1 MIINVKVIPNA
12 KKNLIKEENG
22 FYKIHVTSLAI
33 NNKANETL
41 INVLSDHFKLKK
53 NLIKII
59 KGDKS
64 RKKVIEIGC

>member
-12 KKNLIKEENG
+12 KKNQIKQEDR
-22 FYKIHVTSLAI
+22 FYKIHVTSLAV

-41 INVLSDHFKLKK
+41 IEVLSKHFKIKK

-59 KGDKS
+59 KGEKS
-64 RKKVIEIGC
+64 RKKIVDIKC